1 MDMGDNRAS
10 FIEQMKVQIS
20 TLEQAIVK
28 MEEDIFEKKRQI
40 EALKEQIPQ

>member
-1 MDMGDNRAS
+1 MGDNRAS